1 MHILKQ
7 APLSFNVAFRA
18 NVMEMI
24 LQLFIYHNV
33 TWDIFNEAISKQAIV
48 CIKYTSLYCII
59 LAKYFLVYQVILLKT
74 YFAIHYAQSFYQ
86 PERVNFLCKR
96 YIIFSYSY
104 VMPFNILTKGKIIRT
119 LLKLNTKEYL
129 KVRHFI
135 WLLEV

>member
-48 CIKYTSLYCII
+48 RIKYSSPYYCII
-59 LAKYFLVYQVILLKT
+59 LAKYFLVFQVI
-74 YFAIHYAQSFYQ
+74 
-86 PERVNFLCKR
+86 RVTEL
-96 YIIFSYSY
+96 II
-104 VMPFNILTKGKIIRT
+104 
-119 LLKLNTKEYL
+119 
-129 KVRHFI
+129 
-135 WLLEV
+135 